1 MNSKRNRLISTHFP
15 SFWQCFSKESIGALK
30 YMKIDEK
37 LFEFLLELEF
47 SSIYLIKFTNFI
59 QIESNKSHLLEINQ
73 KYCWVA

>member
-1 MNSKRNRLISTHFP
+1 
-15 SFWQCFSKESIGALK
+15 
-30 YMKIDEK
+30 MKIDEK

>member
-1 MNSKRNRLISTHFP
+1 
-15 SFWQCFSKESIGALK
+15 
-30 YMKIDEK
+30 MKIDEK

-73 KYCWVA
+73 KYC